1 MATVVIT
8 LTARDD
14 LERLVQTLSLPDD
27 TTERFRRSIVHL
39 GRFPS
44 IGAELNGAWHGFRF
58 VLGPWRWMIVVH
70 EFIDAQERVVIVTVE
85 DARSGRSLTSTR

>member
-1 MATVVIT
+1 MPTVVVT

-14 LERLVQTLSLPDD
+14 LERLVQTHSLPDD

-44 IGAELNGAWHGFRF
+44 IGAELHGAWDGFRF
-58 VLGPWRWMIVVH
+58 VLGPWRWMIVVY
-70 EFIDAQERVVIVTVE
+70 EFVEAQDQVVIVTVQ
-85 DARSGRSLTSTR
+85 DARSGRSPTSTR